1 MCLDAKLDSQIFRNV
16 RPWIE
21 EPSFAKDKDKLRAI
35 ISSAQRLDLKSID
48 DFDTLINQRMMC
60 TALRFFHDD
69 THFINSKIER
79 WPSGQCR
86 LFKTQTKW
94 GSNSFYRY
102 MAETINE

>member
-35 ISSAQRLDLKSID
+35 ISSAQRLGLKSID

-86 LFKTQTKW
+86 LLKDPNKVGVKQFLQIYGRDHK
-94 GSNSFYRY
+94 
-102 MAETINE
+102 